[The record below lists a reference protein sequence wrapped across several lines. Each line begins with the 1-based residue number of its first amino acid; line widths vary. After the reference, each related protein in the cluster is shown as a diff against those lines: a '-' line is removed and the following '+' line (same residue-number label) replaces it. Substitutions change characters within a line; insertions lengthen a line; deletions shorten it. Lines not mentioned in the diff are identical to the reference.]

1 MLLHQIQLNLD
12 AINAKWN
19 DWVLGYGPD
28 KQNQF
33 MRRLGMDDPSWRK
46 MLLTLLSIVIALIL
60 LVSAILALRYRPPPR
75 DRAAVLYQRFVDK
88 TGFKLDIGES
98 PNAFANRVSADC
110 DIGVDT
116 VQDITDTYL
125 EARYGDINPA
135 ALQRL
140 EAQVAAIN

>member
-1 MLLHQIQLNLD
+1 MKPPVPKSERKLLAQWIIPPH
-12 AINAKWN
+12 
-19 DWVLGYGPD
+19 
-28 KQNQF
+28 
-33 MRRLGMDDPSWRK
+33 
-46 MLLTLLSIVIALIL
+46 LT
-60 LVSAILALRYRPPPR
+60 
-75 DRAAVLYQRFVDK
+75 YQRFVDK

-98 PNAFANRVSADC
+98 PDAFANRVSADC

-116 VQDITDTYL
+116 VHDITGTYL